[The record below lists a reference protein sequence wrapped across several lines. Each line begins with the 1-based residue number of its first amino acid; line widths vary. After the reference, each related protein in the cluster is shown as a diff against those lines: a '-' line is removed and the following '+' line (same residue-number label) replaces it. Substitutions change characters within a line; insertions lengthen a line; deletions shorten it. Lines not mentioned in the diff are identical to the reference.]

1 MPALKPGDRAPDFRL
16 PNQDGKE
23 VVLSEVLAK
32 SAVVLFFYPKDDT
45 PTCTREACA
54 FRDAYD
60 DFVAAGATVI
70 GISQDPASAHRRFA
84 DKHGLP
90 FTLVSDTTGSV
101 RAAYRVPRV
110 LFVMPGRTTFVI
122 DQSGVVRHS
131 FTSQRG
137 AESHVREAL
146 AHLPGRRDP

>member
-1 MPALKPGDRAPDFRL
+1 MRPLKPGDRAPDFRL
-16 PNQDGKE
+16 PNQDGQQ

-32 SAVVLFFYPKDDT
+32 NAVVLFFYPKDDT

-60 DFVAAGATVI
+60 DFAAAGATVI
-70 GISQDPASAHRRFA
+70 GISQDSASSHRRFA

-90 FTLVSDTTGSV
+90 FTLVSDTTGSA
-101 RAAYRVPRV
+101 RAAYRVPR
-110 LFVMPGRTTFVI
+110 LMFVMPGRTTFVI
-122 DQSGVVRHS
+122 DQKGIVRHA
-131 FTSQRG
+131 FTSHRG

-146 AHLPGRRDP
+146 AHLPGSR

>member
-1 MPALKPGDRAPDFRL
+1 MSEPKSKNIFWHGAEVTLAQYRG
-16 PNQDGKE
+16 E
-23 VVLSEVLAK
+23 SVVVLY
-32 SAVVLFFYPKDDT
+32 FYPKDDT

-60 DFVAAGATVI
+60 DFVEAGATVI
-70 GISQDPASAHRRFA
+70 GISSDKAAAHRRFA

-101 RAAYRVPRV
+101 RAAFRVPRM
-110 LFVMPGRTTFVI
+110 LFVLPGRTTFVI
-122 DQSGVVRHS
+122 DRQGVIRHT
-131 FTSQRG
+131 FTSHRG

-146 AHLPGRRDP
+146 AHLPRSH